1 MTGAM
6 STDSGAK
13 PAVHHYQSGVSPGQD
28 ASCAL
33 NSLRQ
38 QPVMNLQ
45 AKSERRRKDRVEICL
60 DVKWANRNG
69 RLADLSEGGC
79 YIDTL
84 GEVFPGEV
92 VKIAISLP
100 DGRALWLEGVVA
112 HCTPRLGFG
121 VRFINLNDEQRAD
134 IRRLLGES
142 SEDTDSISLGPVQL
156 DLLEGQAM

>member
-1 MTGAM
+1 
-6 STDSGAK
+6 
-13 PAVHHYQSGVSPGQD
+13 VFRPGKTPHVLLIPCD
-28 ASCAL
+28 KKL
-33 NSLRQ
+33 F
-38 QPVMNLQ
+38 MNLHV
-45 AKSERRRKDRVEICL
+45 KSERRRKDRVEICL